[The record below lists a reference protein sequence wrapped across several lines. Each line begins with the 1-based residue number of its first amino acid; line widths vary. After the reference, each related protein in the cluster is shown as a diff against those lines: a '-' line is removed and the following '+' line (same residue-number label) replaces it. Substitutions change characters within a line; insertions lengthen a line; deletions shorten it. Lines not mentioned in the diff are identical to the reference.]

1 VDVNECGSVL
11 VEVAGDVADVGL
23 DTMGVDTMGV
33 GTVAGR
39 LGVGVAEDSSVS
51 ETGKDALE
59 CCCHTTTR

>member
-1 VDVNECGSVL
+1 MDVNECGSVL

-39 LGVGVAEDSSVS
+39 LGVGVALLVEVCNSGVEVDCVS
-51 ETGKDALE
+51 GGGSYP
-59 CCCHTTTR
+59 